1 MTIWNRPEWMTKAE
15 YRILEGLADADI
27 FAVQSPSIMAYN
39 LDMSRQHV
47 SRSLRTLR
55 EEGLVER
62 VDKGKYRI
70 TEAGRVEVTRE

>member
-1 MTIWNRPEWMTKAE
+1 MTKAE

-47 SRSLRTLR
+47 SRSLSNLLN
-55 EEGLVER
+55 EGLVEK
-62 VDKGKYRI
+62 VDTGKYRI
-70 TEAGRVEVTRE
+70 TEAGRAEVTRE